1 MIYEVIGGSIP
12 IFLLSLL
19 FGKFLFQNFEIK
31 KKLILSITVSFLVI
45 SILSGF
51 GGMDG
56 GNYNPSILRYF
67 LSSLI
72 VLVLWFGW
80 IFLKK
85 PKVNKD

>member
-31 KKLILSITVSFLVI
+31 KKLILSTTVSFLVI
-45 SILSGF
+45 TILSGF

-56 GNYNPSILRYF
+56 GNYNPSILIYF

-85 PKVNKD
+85 SKVNKE

>member
-31 KKLILSITVSFLVI
+31 KKLVLSITVSFLV
-45 SILSGF
+45 STILSGF
-51 GGMDG
+51 GKMDG
-56 GNYNPSILRYF
+56 GSYNPSILIYF
-67 LSSLI
+67 LSTLI
-72 VLVLWFGW
+72 VLVLWFSW

-85 PKVNKD
+85 SKVNKK